1 MKSNVLSLVHILV
14 KTKAR
19 PSMVGKSIFKIKA
32 LWFQVFIKY
41 FKFIK
46 FVVFIFFLTDVFF
59 DFQFWEY
66 RILDFMEVEH
76 IDLKQ
81 SLSIDIIFYVKHTK
95 VQYSHS
101 FSDTLRSE
109 DDSFHIWERWK
120 INIVIIK
127 CIPPGTYPFPEFIHI
142 FTHKEEM
149 TDIICLITVWTY
161 RGVFYFHIEQLFVA
175 VYDSVDNFV
184 LEWL

>member
-1 MKSNVLSLVHILV
+1 MFCSLVHVLV
-14 KTKAR
+14 NTKAM
-19 PSMVGKSIFKIKA
+19 PSMVGKLIFGIEA
-32 LWFQVFIKY
+32 LSFQVFIKY

-46 FVVFIFFLTDVFF
+46 FVDFIFFLTDVFF
-59 DFQFWEY
+59 DFQFCEY
-66 RILDFMEVEH
+66 RILYFMEVEH
-76 IDLKQ
+76 IVLKQ
-81 SLSIDIIFYVKHTK
+81 SLSINIIFYMKHTK

-101 FSDTLRSE
+101 FSDTLWSE

-142 FTHKEEM
+142 FTHKEIM

-161 RGVFYFHIEQLFVA
+161 RGVFDFHIKQIFVA
-175 VYDSVDNFV
+175 VYDSVNNFT